1 MNYYIHNNTNGYE
14 NPNFN
19 LRAVVLE
26 TLKGYGIFGHLRDTY
41 LHQLDYNNVEDWL
54 WDSKGIEKEIK
65 DLKQKIKDAK
75 KQVHAISEEE
85 LQVAYQKEVDRLNWY
100 NDPKSNYYAAQV
112 VKMENCI
119 NSYKKGLS
127 SFLNLCDIQFVND
140 ALTDI
145 IMTTEKDLEKA
156 RNSAIRD
163 ADRIESH
170 PYPIPTYENFVV
182 NYIKEKKDW
191 VKRFQDDLKSK
202 QESLKRIE
210 ENNRIIKCI
219 FEYIEKAEKGDK

>member
-1 MNYYIHNNTNGYE
+1 MNYYIHNSTNGYE
-14 NPNFN
+14 NANFN

-127 SFLNLCDIQFVND
+127 SFLNLCDIPFVSD

-156 RNSAIRD
+156 RKHSIEDAIR
-163 ADRIESH
+163 IEKH
-170 PYPIPTYENFVV
+170 PTPIPTYENFVKK
-182 NYIKEKKDW
+182 YIKDKESW
-191 VKRFQDDLKSK
+191 VEHFKDDLKSK
-202 QESLKRIE
+202 QNSLKKIE
-210 ENNRIIKCI
+210 ENNSFIKYI
-219 FEYIEKAEKGDK
+219 FECIEKAEKGDK

>member
-1 MNYYIHNNTNGYE
+1 MSYYIHNNTNGYE

-26 TLKGYGIFGHLRDTY
+26 TLKNYGIFGHLRDTY

-75 KQVHAISEEE
+75 KRVHAISEEE

-119 NSYKKGLS
+119 DVYKKGLS
-127 SFLNLCDIQFVND
+127 IFLNLCDIPFVND

-145 IMTTEKDLEKA
+145 IVTTEKDLESA
-156 RNSAIRD
+156 RKSAARD

-170 PYPIPTYENFVV
+170 PYPIPTYEDFVKKYV
-182 NYIKEKKDW
+182 KDKESW
-191 VKRFQDDLKSK
+191 IERFKDDLKSK
-202 QESLKRIE
+202 QNCLRKVE
-210 ENNRIIKCI
+210 ENNNIIKYI
-219 FEYIEKAEKGDK
+219 FECIEKAEKGDK

>member
-41 LHQLDYNNVEDWL
+41 LHQLDYNNVENWL
-54 WDSKGIEKEIK
+54 RDSKSIEKEIK

-75 KQVHAISEEE
+75 KQVQTISEEE
-85 LQVAYQKEVDRLNWY
+85 LQIAYQKEVDRLNWY

-127 SFLNLCDIQFVND
+127 SFLNLCDIPFVND
-140 ALTDI
+140 ALIDI
-145 IMTTEKDLEKA
+145 IETTEKDLEETRK
-156 RNSAIRD
+156 SSIKDAIR
-163 ADRIESH
+163 IEKH
-170 PYPIPTYENFVV
+170 PTPIPTYENFVKK
-182 NYIKEKKDW
+182 YIKDKESW
-191 VKRFQDDLKSK
+191 VKFFQDDLKSK

-219 FEYIEKAEKGDK
+219 FECLEKAEKGE